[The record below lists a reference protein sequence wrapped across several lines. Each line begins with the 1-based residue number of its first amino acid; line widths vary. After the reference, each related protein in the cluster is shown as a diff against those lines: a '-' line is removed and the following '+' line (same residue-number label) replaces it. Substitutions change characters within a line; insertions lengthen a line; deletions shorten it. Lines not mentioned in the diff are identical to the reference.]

1 MGLGEQDTFLFPIFP
16 PGDENHPGLTR
27 LWEEAWQAQQY
38 HQEAGLSLQRRW
50 EFKGRDW
57 EDPHGRTNQ
66 SVCVWALP
74 LPSCIILG
82 AYLSSYLTRWSWE
95 GGMSH
100 DVAF

>member
-1 MGLGEQDTFLFPIFP
+1 MGLGEKDTFLFPIFP

-27 LWEEAWQAQQY
+27 LWEEAWQAQEY

-66 SVCVWALP
+66 SVGEPGCVEGQRKEAEDVGSLGP
-74 LPSCIILG
+74 L
-82 AYLSSYLTRWSWE
+82 
-95 GGMSH
+95 
-100 DVAF
+100 